1 MPPAKAANNL
11 LNTISSPLHLLAE
24 LRQYILEPGMPP
36 SLDCSWLL
44 LLAGVHRWPDDS
56 KVKANSV
63 LLGLCLWGTLDR
75 AQPGNNRWS
84 KRVTKWSK
92 TSATHRRRGQV
103 TRLGINSQFEGG
115 EVWLCFSNSVQDS
128 ERVSQKKK
136 NSTGG
141 VIFSWYLQPKASC
154 YQKSSETHWVRNRK
168 KKKRKVLWDLRQ
180 DVDGLRHPLAE
191 LSSRKTPPISHRG
204 LEVPASA
211 GLRGAQTRAS
221 PTPRRDTQCE
231 QAWAQAWIPG
241 CRLLNLPGTRKYE
254 LRGFCPQAS
263 VLWTKLHLRRL
274 LLSFAST
281 STIYPTG
288 AFLQAKQNA
297 WRGASP
303 GKEWLSFLQS
313 WVFRGEGLL
322 PTAPIRERGQIM
334 EQTDTNFVC

>member
-1 MPPAKAANNL
+1 MISAAKSKL
-11 LNTISSPLHLLAE
+11 LPE
-24 LRQYILEPGMPP
+24 VFW
-36 SLDCSWLL
+36 D
-44 LLAGVHRWPDDS
+44 
-56 KVKANSV
+56 
-63 LLGLCLWGTLDR
+63 TL
-75 AQPGNNRWS
+75 
-84 KRVTKWSK
+84 
-92 TSATHRRRGQV
+92 
-103 TRLGINSQFEGG
+103 SQE
-115 EVWLCFSNSVQDS
+115 Q
-128 ERVSQKKK
+128 
-136 NSTGG
+136 
-141 VIFSWYLQPKASC
+141 
-154 YQKSSETHWVRNRK
+154 K

-288 AFLQAKQNA
+288 VFYRQN
-297 WRGASP
+297 RMPDMEPVQERNGSASSSLEYS
-303 GKEWLSFLQS
+303 GVR
-313 WVFRGEGLL
+313 VFCQLL
-322 PTAPIRERGQIM
+322 PLERESKLWNKLTLTLRVSTPASLQ
-334 EQTDTNFVC
+334 